1 MEWGV
6 DGTGTAGGNRMQTMM
21 DSGAVATV
29 TPSGRREAAPLR
41 LTTTLYELMA
51 ALQAVVALDD
61 DALVVA
67 IVAHLLQFRR
77 LTWLRT
83 DSMLECPSRRQMM
96 PPQPRG
102 TPRPPRRAL
111 RAPCIPIPAAQKGWT
126 GTHPT

>member
-1 MEWGV
+1 
-6 DGTGTAGGNRMQTMM
+6 MQTVM
-21 DSGAVATV
+21 DPGEVATV
-29 TPSGRREAAPLR
+29 SPRGKGKATALH

-51 ALQAVVALDD
+51 ALQAMAALDD
-61 DALVVA
+61 EALVV
-67 IVAHLLQFRR
+67 VTVTHLLRSRR
-77 LTWLRT
+77 LTWLGT
-83 DSMLECPSRRQMM
+83 DGVLRCPSRRQMM